1 MAFEYNKDIET
12 RDSIIFG
19 NYRPG
24 EYHGGIRRFR
34 ELDVETLEKLI
45 EEKFIDPEDC
55 QNLSPTAWE
64 FFNFMKQ
71 YPWWM
76 AHGYVVE
83 LKRPDYRMTIEG
95 IETEMEPHDPEELCE
110 YSKLCGDADDFQTT
124 YCWYD

>member
-12 RDSIIFG
+12 RDRIIFG
-19 NYRPG
+19 KYQPE
-24 EYHGGIRRFR
+24 EYHGGIRRFS
-34 ELDVETLEKLI
+34 ELDAEVLEKLI